1 MVHLIQNIRKVECVE
16 AYHLQHSDIIADRGV
31 WLNVYQQ
38 FNPISTIGLSSVE
51 ISDKIENKQRVFTT
65 KLTMFRQRSCYLVPR
80 SSALRWQPSPAPSS
94 WSDAQTNLTRLF
106 RTKRVFRQLPAESPC
121 NSYCYPDFYHSDA
134 FHIRL
139 RSFYTIYIRYNIAYT
154 NFWQYGI

>member
-1 MVHLIQNIRKVECVE
+1 MVHLIQDIRKVECIE

-65 KLTMFRQRSCYLVPR
+65 KLTMFRTEKLLPGSKKFCFKVTTITGSQFLIGCADKPYPVIQNDETFP
-80 SSALRWQPSPAPSS
+80 SAANGKSGV
-94 WSDAQTNLTRLF
+94 TVTVTLT
-106 RTKRVFRQLPAESPC
+106 S
-121 NSYCYPDFYHSDA
+121 
-134 FHIRL
+134 
-139 RSFYTIYIRYNIAYT
+139 TIPMLSILD
-154 NFWQYGI
+154 

>member
-1 MVHLIQNIRKVECVE
+1 MVHLIQNIRKVECIE

-65 KLTMFRQRSCYLVPR
+65 KLTMFRTEELLPGSKKFCFKVTTITGSQFLIGCADKPYPVIQNEESFP
-80 SSALRWQPSPAPSS
+80 SAASGKSGV
-94 WSDAQTNLTRLF
+94 TVTVTLT
-106 RTKRVFRQLPAESPC
+106 S
-121 NSYCYPDFYHSDA
+121 
-134 FHIRL
+134 
-139 RSFYTIYIRYNIAYT
+139 TIPMLSILD
-154 NFWQYGI
+154 

>member
-1 MVHLIQNIRKVECVE
+1 MIHLLKNICRVEIIE
-16 AYHLQHSDIIADRGV
+16 AYHLQHSDIIAERGV

-38 FNPISTIGLSSVE
+38 FSQIDTIGLSSVE
-51 ISDKIENKQRVFTT
+51 ISDKIENKQRIFTT
-65 KLTMFRQRSCYLVPR
+65 KLTMFRKEKLLPGAKVLFPCDYCQWLPVLDRMRRQTLPGYSERREFSVSCQRKI
-80 SSALRWQPSPAPSS
+80 W
-94 WSDAQTNLTRLF
+94 
-106 RTKRVFRQLPAESPC
+106 C

-154 NFWQYGI
+154 NF

>member
-1 MVHLIQNIRKVECVE
+1 MVHLIQNIRKVECIE

-65 KLTMFRQRSCYLVPR
+65 KLTMFRTEKLLTGSKKFCFKVTTITGSQFLIGCADKPYPVIQNDETFP
-80 SSALRWQPSPAPSS
+80 SAANGKSGV
-94 WSDAQTNLTRLF
+94 TVTVTLT
-106 RTKRVFRQLPAESPC
+106 S
-121 NSYCYPDFYHSDA
+121 
-134 FHIRL
+134 
-139 RSFYTIYIRYNIAYT
+139 TIPMLSILD
-154 NFWQYGI
+154 